1 MMAVSS
7 TSSFFGYNVSREAA
21 KREVQSVLSPDKL
34 RAPTSPH
41 SKDPEFSS
49 KAKKLFESALTVMC
63 WLKTILFAPQ
73 SWIHTIQAIY
83 CLLYSLGLLILS
95 IPGNLLANIAS
106 GTFTLAHARF
116 ILQESRRSGMSTI
129 TVEHIVIA
137 LFAGGSGC
145 RGILARYVQARY
157 LAILMPCLQQ
167 HVLIASVVVQDGIQS

>member
-1 MMAVSS
+1 MAVSS

-49 KAKKLFESALTVMC
+49 KAKKLFESALTVPC
-63 WLKTILFAPQ
+63 WLKPILFGPW
-73 SWIHTIQAIY
+73 SCTPTEQAIDW
-83 CLLYSLGLLILS
+83 LLYGLGLLVLS
-95 IPGNLLANIAS
+95 IPGNLPASIAS
-106 GTFTLAHARF
+106 GTFTLAHANCV
-116 ILQESRRSGMSTI
+116 LQESRRSGMSTI

-145 RGILARYVQARY
+145 PGILARYVQADNV
-157 LAILMPCLQQ
+157 LLGAKQ